1 MAVDISI
8 INISGKEDTREEGA
22 LYEYMLPNLKSYFMQ
37 RNEVSG
43 RIIFYV
49 NNLIF
54 AGPTKDVDILMVA
67 ELDNC
72 YVDVPNHD
80 RVRVERLCTAIE
92 AKSHDI
98 TSAFARGQ
106 NIFVKYPNE
115 PQHNA
120 TDQCKHEMDL
130 LSSFFKRVGIS
141 SWITALIW
149 LYGMNEKELATMAPD
164 VHNAIAVDSSF
175 DRIVE
180 LICNQC
186 IVSSTGGFLNCSKN
200 NALFMSDM
208 ARVFAGVKQG
218 KSLNTI
224 KTLNLF
230 SKEKGE
236 SIFKD
241 SFVDGKTTILAGRAG
256 TGKTIALLQLA
267 TYVSGERN
275 ERCLFLTY
283 NTALVTDIRRM
294 LNFAPYIALG
304 NIDVFSAEKYFGDIL
319 KNNNVWI
326 KDLNYEKSY
335 QVSLSACI
343 NSCSE
348 ITYDSS
354 YDYIFVDEAQDW
366 TTEERDL
373 LLRLFPQNKV
383 IVADGIDQF
392 VRSSNRISW
401 GKFKDI
407 RKVSLRQK
415 SNIVAFVNAYS
426 NKLNLGWE
434 VKPSPIFMGGKVN
447 IYRSYNS
454 KLHTSYLTEAKE
466 NFCDEYDF
474 LFLVPPSLY
483 DPASGFILK
492 QKYEERGIHFFDGTI
507 KVNRDR
513 GYPET
518 GLSLCRA
525 YNYASCR
532 GLEGWVT
539 VCLRFDEMVEK
550 MSQLLP
556 DDNHSLKAY
565 MWSLIPLTR
574 AVDTLIITL
583 SNPDSRVGKL
593 LKDLCDSKYA
603 NWYIG

>member
-8 INISGKEDTREEGA
+8 VNISGKENTREEEA
-22 LYEYMLPNLKSYFMQ
+22 LYDYMLPNFKNYFEQ
-37 RNEVSG
+37 HDEIG
-43 RIIFYV
+43 GQIIFYV

-80 RVRVERLCTAIE
+80 RVRVERLCTTIE
-92 AKSHDI
+92 AKSHGI
-98 TSAFARGQ
+98 TGAFSQGQ
-106 NIFVKYPNE
+106 NIFVKYPKE
-115 PQHNA
+115 SPHNA
-120 TDQCKHEMDL
+120 TEQCKHEMDL

-141 SWITALIW
+141 SWVTSLIW
-149 LYGMNEKELATMAPD
+149 LYGMNEDELANMAPEA
-164 VHNAIAVDSSF
+164 HNAIAVDSNF

-186 IVSSTGGFLNCSKN
+186 SVLPKGGFLNCSKN
-200 NALFMSDM
+200 NSSFMQDI
-208 ARVFAGVKQG
+208 ARVFSGVKQG

-241 SFVDGKTTILAGRAG
+241 SFKGNTTILAGRAG

-283 NTALVTDIRRM
+283 NTALVTDIKRM
-294 LNFAPYIALG
+294 LNFAPYIALD
-304 NIDVFSAEKYFGDIL
+304 NIAVFSAEKYFGDIL
-319 KNNNVWI
+319 KNNNFWTEGS
-326 KDLNYEKSY
+326 NYEKSY
-335 QVSLSACI
+335 QVSLNACI
-343 NSCSE
+343 NSQTK
-348 ITYDSS
+348 IDYDSS
-354 YDYIFVDEAQDW
+354 YDYVFVDEAQDW
-366 TTEERDL
+366 TSEERDL

-392 VRSSNRISW
+392 VRSNNRISW
-401 GKFKDI
+401 GELKDI

-434 VKPSPIFMGGKVN
+434 VKPNPMFPGGKVN

-454 KLHTSYLTEAKE
+454 KLHASYLKEAKE
-466 NFCDEYDF
+466 NYCDEYDF
-474 LFLVPPSLY
+474 LFLVPPNLY
-483 DPASGFILK
+483 DSSNGFVLR
-492 QKYEERGIHFFDGTI
+492 QKYEERGIHIFDGTI
-507 KVNRDR
+507 KTNRDR
-513 GYPET
+513 GYPQT
-518 GLSLCRA
+518 GLSLCRV

-532 GLEGWVT
+532 GLEGWIT

-550 MSQLLP
+550 MSQLIP
-556 DDNHSLKAY
+556 DNDHRLQAL

-574 AVDTLIITL
+574 AVDSLIITI
-583 SNPDSRVGKL
+583 SDPDSRIGKL
-593 LKDLCDSKYA
+593 LKDLCDRKYA
-603 NWYIG
+603 TWNI

>member
-1 MAVDISI
+1 MAVDISVV
-8 INISGKEDTREEGA
+8 NISGKEDSREENA
-22 LYEYMLPNLKSYFMQ
+22 LYEYMLPNLKNYFEQ
-37 RNEVSG
+37 HDEISG
-43 RIIFYV
+43 RIYFYV

-54 AGPTKDVDILMVA
+54 AGPTKDVDILMVT

-72 YVDVPNHD
+72 YVNVPNHD
-80 RVRVERLCTAIE
+80 RVRVERLCTIIE

-98 TSAFARGQ
+98 NSAFARGQ
-106 NIFVKYPNE
+106 NIFVKYPDE

-120 TDQCKHEMDL
+120 TAQCKHEMDL

-149 LYGMNEKELATMAPD
+149 LYGMNEAELATMAPD

-175 DRIVE
+175 DRIIE

-186 IVSSTGGFLNCSKN
+186 NVSSTDGFLNCSKN
-200 NALFMSDM
+200 NALFISDI
-208 ARVFAGVKQG
+208 ARVCAGVKQG

-236 SIFKD
+236 ALFMS
-241 SFVDGKTTILAGRAG
+241 SFIDNRTTVLAGRAG

-267 TYVSGERN
+267 TYISGERN

-283 NTALVTDIRRM
+283 NTALVTDIKRM

-304 NIDVFSAEKYFGDIL
+304 NIDVFSAEKFFGDIL
-319 KNNNVWI
+319 KSNNFW
-326 KDLNYEKSY
+326 KDANYETAYQESLNACLNSRAELNY
-335 QVSLSACI
+335 
-343 NSCSE
+343 
-348 ITYDSS
+348 DDS

-366 TTEERDL
+366 ANGEKDL
-373 LLRLFPQNKV
+373 LLRLFPKNKV

-401 GKFKDI
+401 GEFKDI

-415 SNIVAFVNAYS
+415 SNIVAFVNAYA

-434 VKPSPIFMGGKVN
+434 VKPNQSFLGGKVN

-454 KLHTSYLTEAKE
+454 KLHTSYLTEAKN

-483 DPASGFILK
+483 DASNGFVLK

-507 KVNRDR
+507 KANRDR

-539 VCLRFDEMVEK
+539 VCLRFDEMVEAMFK
-550 MSQLLP
+550 HFPKDSNNLQ
-556 DDNHSLKAY
+556 AF

-583 SNPDSRVGKL
+583 SDPKSRVGRI

>member
-1 MAVDISI
+1 MTVDISVV
-8 INISGKEDTREEGA
+8 NISGKQDTREEVA
-22 LYEYMLPNLKSYFMQ
+22 LYDYMLPNLRRYFDQ
-37 RNEVSG
+37 HNEVTG
-43 RIIFYV
+43 KIIFYV

-72 YVDVPNHD
+72 YVDVLNRD
-80 RVRVERLCTAIE
+80 KVKVERLCTSIE

-141 SWITALIW
+141 SWITGLIW
-149 LYGMNEKELATMAPD
+149 LYGMNEEELATMAPD
-164 VHNAIAVDSSF
+164 AHNAIAVDSSF
-175 DRIVE
+175 DRIIE

-200 NALFMSDM
+200 NTLFLSDIE
-208 ARVFAGVKQG
+208 RVFAGVKQG

-224 KTLNLF
+224 KTLNIF

-283 NTALVTDIRRM
+283 NTALVTDIKRM

-304 NIDVFSAEKYFGDIL
+304 NIDVLSAEKYFGDIL
-319 KNNNVWI
+319 KNNNSWI
-326 KDLNYEKSY
+326 EDNNYEKSY
-335 QVSLSACI
+335 QMSLSACTS
-343 NSCSE
+343 SC
-348 ITYDSS
+348 TAFNYDRS

-366 TTEERDL
+366 TKEEKDL
-373 LLRLFPQNKV
+373 LLHLFPQNKV

-401 GKFKDI
+401 GTLKNI
-407 RKVSLRQK
+407 RNVSLRQK

-426 NKLNLGWE
+426 DKLNLGWK
-434 VKPSPIFMGGKVN
+434 VKPNPVFQGGKVN
-447 IYRSYNS
+447 IYLSYNS
-454 KLHTSYLTEAKE
+454 KLHSSYLTEAKE
-466 NFCDEYDF
+466 NYCDEYDF

-483 DPASGFILK
+483 DPSSGFVLK

-507 KVNRDR
+507 KANRDR

-550 MSQLLP
+550 MSQCFP
-556 DDNHSLKAY
+556 DDSLCRPAF

-583 SNPDSRVGKL
+583 SDPNSRVGKL
-593 LKDLCDSKYA
+593 LKELCDDKYA

>member
-8 INISGKEDTREEGA
+8 VNISGKENTREEVA
-22 LYEYMLPNLKSYFMQ
+22 LYNYMLPNLKKYFEQ
-37 RNEVSG
+37 HDEVGG

-54 AGPTKDVDILMVA
+54 AGPTKDVDILMVT
-67 ELDNC
+67 ELGNC

-80 RVRVERLCTAIE
+80 RVRVERLCTTIE

-98 TSAFARGQ
+98 TGVVSRGQ
-106 NIFVKYPNE
+106 NIFVKYPE
-115 PQHNA
+115 SQHNA
-120 TDQCKHEMDL
+120 TEQCKHEMDL

-141 SWITALIW
+141 SWITSLIW
-149 LYGMNEKELATMAPD
+149 LYGINEDELANVAPEA
-164 VHNAIAVDSSF
+164 HNAIAVDSSF

-180 LICNQC
+180 LVCNQC
-186 IVSSTGGFLNCSKN
+186 WIPSNGGFLNCSKN
-200 NALFMSDM
+200 NSSFMHDI
-208 ARVFAGVKQG
+208 ARVFSGVKQG

-241 SFVDGKTTILAGRAG
+241 SFIDGNTTILAGRAG

-283 NTALVTDIRRM
+283 NTALVTDIKRM
-294 LNFAPYIALG
+294 LNFAPYIALD
-304 NIDVFSAEKYFGDIL
+304 NIAVFSAEKYFVDLL
-319 KNNNVWI
+319 KDNNFWI
-326 KDLNYEKSY
+326 EYSIYEKSY
-335 QVSLSACI
+335 QASLNACI
-343 NSCSE
+343 NSRTE
-348 ITYDSS
+348 IDYDSF
-354 YDYIFVDEAQDW
+354 YDYVFVDEAQDW
-366 TTEERDL
+366 TSEERDL

-392 VRSSNRISW
+392 VRSSSRISW
-401 GKFKDI
+401 GELKDI

-434 VKPSPIFMGGKVN
+434 VKPNPMFPGGKVD
-447 IYRSYNS
+447 IYRNYNS
-454 KLHTSYLTEAKE
+454 KLHASYLTEAKE
-466 NFCDEYDF
+466 NYCDEYDF
-474 LFLVPPSLY
+474 LFLVPPSLF
-483 DPASGFILK
+483 DSSNGFVLR
-492 QKYEERGIHFFDGTI
+492 QKYEERGIHIFDGTI
-507 KVNRDR
+507 KTNRDR
-513 GYPET
+513 GYPHT
-518 GLSLCRA
+518 GLSLCRV

-550 MSQLLP
+550 MSQLIP
-556 DDNHSLKAY
+556 DDDHLLQAL

-574 AVDTLIITL
+574 AVDSLIITL
-583 SNPDSRVGKL
+583 SDPDSHIGKI
-593 LKDLCDSKYA
+593 LKDLCDGEFA
-603 NWYIG
+603 TWNI

>member
-8 INISGKEDTREEGA
+8 VNISGKENTREEEA
-22 LYEYMLPNLKSYFMQ
+22 LYDYMLPNFKNHFEQ
-37 RNEVSG
+37 HDEIG
-43 RIIFYV
+43 GQIIFYV

-80 RVRVERLCTAIE
+80 RVRVERLCTTIE
-92 AKSHDI
+92 AKSHGI
-98 TSAFARGQ
+98 TGAFSQGQ
-106 NIFVKYPNE
+106 NIFVKYPKE
-115 PQHNA
+115 SPHNA
-120 TDQCKHEMDL
+120 TKQCKHEMDL

-141 SWITALIW
+141 SWVTSLIW
-149 LYGMNEKELATMAPD
+149 LYGMNEDELANMAPEA
-164 VHNAIAVDSSF
+164 HNAIAVDSNF

-186 IVSSTGGFLNCSKN
+186 SVLPKGGFLNCSKN
-200 NALFMSDM
+200 NSSFMQDI
-208 ARVFAGVKQG
+208 ARVFSGVKQG

-241 SFVDGKTTILAGRAG
+241 SFKGNTTILAGRAG

-283 NTALVTDIRRM
+283 NTALVTDIKRM
-294 LNFAPYIALG
+294 LNFAPYIALD
-304 NIDVFSAEKYFGDIL
+304 NIAVFSAEKYFGDIL
-319 KNNNVWI
+319 KNNNFWTE
-326 KDLNYEKSY
+326 DSNYEKSY
-335 QVSLSACI
+335 QVSLNVCI
-343 NSCSE
+343 NSQTK
-348 ITYDSS
+348 IDYDSS
-354 YDYIFVDEAQDW
+354 YDYVFVDEAQDW
-366 TTEERDL
+366 TSEERDL

-392 VRSSNRISW
+392 VRSNNRISW
-401 GKFKDI
+401 GELKDI

-434 VKPSPIFMGGKVN
+434 VKPNPMFPGGKVN

-454 KLHTSYLTEAKE
+454 KLHASYLKEAKE
-466 NFCDEYDF
+466 NYCDEYDF

-483 DPASGFILK
+483 DSSNGFVLR
-492 QKYEERGIHFFDGTI
+492 QKYEERGIHIFDGTI
-507 KVNRDR
+507 KTNRDR
-513 GYPET
+513 GYPQT
-518 GLSLCRA
+518 GLSLCRV

-532 GLEGWVT
+532 GLEGWIT

-550 MSQLLP
+550 MSQLIP
-556 DDNHSLKAY
+556 DNDHRLQAL

-574 AVDTLIITL
+574 AVDSLIITI
-583 SNPDSRVGKL
+583 SDPDSRIGKL
-593 LKDLCDSKYA
+593 LKDLCDRKYA
-603 NWYIG
+603 TWNI

>member
-8 INISGKEDTREEGA
+8 VNISGKENTREEEA
-22 LYEYMLPNLKSYFMQ
+22 LYDYMLPNFKNYFEQ
-37 RNEVSG
+37 HDEIG
-43 RIIFYV
+43 GQIIFYV

-80 RVRVERLCTAIE
+80 RVRVERLCTTIE
-92 AKSHDI
+92 AKSHGI
-98 TSAFARGQ
+98 TGAFSQGQ
-106 NIFVKYPNE
+106 NIFVKYPKE
-115 PQHNA
+115 SPHNA
-120 TDQCKHEMDL
+120 TEQCKHEMDL

-141 SWITALIW
+141 SWVTSLIW
-149 LYGMNEKELATMAPD
+149 LYGMNEDELANMAPEA
-164 VHNAIAVDSSF
+164 HNAIAVDSNF

-186 IVSSTGGFLNCSKN
+186 SVLPKGGFLNCSKN
-200 NALFMSDM
+200 NSSFMQDI
-208 ARVFAGVKQG
+208 ARVFSGVKQG

-230 SKEKGE
+230 SKEKVE

-241 SFVDGKTTILAGRAG
+241 SFKGNTTILAGRAG

-283 NTALVTDIRRM
+283 NTALVTDIKRM
-294 LNFAPYIALG
+294 LNFAPYIALD
-304 NIDVFSAEKYFGDIL
+304 NIAVFSAEKYFGDIL
-319 KNNNVWI
+319 KNNNFWTEGS
-326 KDLNYEKSY
+326 NYEKSY
-335 QVSLSACI
+335 QVSLNACI
-343 NSCSE
+343 NSQTK
-348 ITYDSS
+348 IDYDSS
-354 YDYIFVDEAQDW
+354 YDYVFVDEAQDW
-366 TTEERDL
+366 TSEERDL

-392 VRSSNRISW
+392 VRSNNRISW
-401 GKFKDI
+401 GELKDI

-434 VKPSPIFMGGKVN
+434 VKPNPMFPGGKVN

-454 KLHTSYLTEAKE
+454 KLHASYLKEAKE
-466 NFCDEYDF
+466 NYCDEYDF

-483 DPASGFILK
+483 DSSNGFVLR
-492 QKYEERGIHFFDGTI
+492 QKYEERGIHIFDGTI
-507 KVNRDR
+507 KTNRDR
-513 GYPET
+513 GYPQT
-518 GLSLCRA
+518 GLSLCRV

-532 GLEGWVT
+532 GLEGWIT

-550 MSQLLP
+550 MSQLIP
-556 DDNHSLKAY
+556 DNDHRLQAL

-574 AVDTLIITL
+574 AVDSLIITI
-583 SNPDSRVGKL
+583 SDPDSRIGKL
-593 LKDLCDSKYA
+593 LKDLCDRKYA
-603 NWYIG
+603 TWNI

>member
-8 INISGKEDTREEGA
+8 VNISGKENTREEVA
-22 LYEYMLPNLKSYFMQ
+22 LYNYMLPNFKKYFEQ
-37 RNEVSG
+37 HDEVG
-43 RIIFYV
+43 GQIIFYV

-80 RVRVERLCTAIE
+80 RVRVERLCTTIE
-92 AKSHDI
+92 AKSHGI
-98 TSAFARGQ
+98 TGAFSQGQ
-106 NIFVKYPNE
+106 NIFVKYPKE
-115 PQHNA
+115 SPHNA
-120 TDQCKHEMDL
+120 TEQCKHEMDL

-141 SWITALIW
+141 SWVTSLIW
-149 LYGMNEKELATMAPD
+149 LYGMNEDELANMAPEA
-164 VHNAIAVDSSF
+164 HNAIAVDSNF

-186 IVSSTGGFLNCSKN
+186 WVPSNGGFLNCSKN
-200 NALFMSDM
+200 NSSFMHDI
-208 ARVFAGVKQG
+208 ARVFSGVKQG

-241 SFVDGKTTILAGRAG
+241 SFKGNTTILAGRAG

-283 NTALVTDIRRM
+283 NTALVTDIKRM
-294 LNFAPYIALG
+294 LNFAPYIALD
-304 NIDVFSAEKYFGDIL
+304 NIAVFSAEKYFGDIL
-319 KNNNVWI
+319 KNNNFWTE
-326 KDLNYEKSY
+326 DSNYEKSY
-335 QVSLSACI
+335 QVSLNVCI
-343 NSCSE
+343 NSQTK
-348 ITYDSS
+348 IDYDSS
-354 YDYIFVDEAQDW
+354 YDYVFVDEAQDW
-366 TTEERDL
+366 TSEERDL

-392 VRSSNRISW
+392 VRSNNRISW
-401 GKFKDI
+401 GELKDI

-426 NKLNLGWE
+426 NKLNLGWK
-434 VKPSPIFMGGKVN
+434 VKPNPMFPGGKVN

-454 KLHTSYLTEAKE
+454 KLHASYLKEAKE
-466 NFCDEYDF
+466 NYCDEYDF

-483 DPASGFILK
+483 DSSNGFVLR
-492 QKYEERGIHFFDGTI
+492 QKYEERGIHIFDGTI
-507 KVNRDR
+507 KTNRDR
-513 GYPET
+513 GYPQT
-518 GLSLCRA
+518 GLSLCRV

-532 GLEGWVT
+532 GLEGWIT

-550 MSQLLP
+550 MSQLIP
-556 DDNHSLKAY
+556 DNDHRLQAL

-574 AVDTLIITL
+574 AVDSLIITI
-583 SNPDSRVGKL
+583 SDPDSRIGKL
-593 LKDLCDSKYA
+593 LKDLCDRKYA
-603 NWYIG
+603 TWNI

>member
-8 INISGKEDTREEGA
+8 VNISGKENTREEVA
-22 LYEYMLPNLKSYFMQ
+22 LYNYMLPNLKKYFEQ
-37 RNEVSG
+37 HNEVGG

-54 AGPTKDVDILMVA
+54 AGPTKDVDILMVT
-67 ELDNC
+67 ELGNC

-80 RVRVERLCTAIE
+80 RVRVERLCTTIE
-92 AKSHDI
+92 AKSHGI
-98 TSAFARGQ
+98 TGAFSQGQ
-106 NIFVKYPNE
+106 NIFVKYPKE
-115 PQHNA
+115 SPHNA
-120 TDQCKHEMDL
+120 TEQCKHEMDL

-141 SWITALIW
+141 SWITSLIW
-149 LYGMNEKELATMAPD
+149 LYGMNEDELANVAPEA
-164 VHNAIAVDSSF
+164 HNAIAVDSNF

-186 IVSSTGGFLNCSKN
+186 WVPSNGGFLNCSKN
-200 NALFMSDM
+200 NSSFMHDI
-208 ARVFAGVKQG
+208 ARVFSGVKQG

-241 SFVDGKTTILAGRAG
+241 SFKGNTTILAGRAG

-283 NTALVTDIRRM
+283 NTALVTDIKRM
-294 LNFAPYIALG
+294 LNFAPYIALD
-304 NIDVFSAEKYFGDIL
+304 NIAVFSAEKYFGDIL
-319 KNNNVWI
+319 KNNNFWTE
-326 KDLNYEKSY
+326 DSNYEKSY
-335 QVSLSACI
+335 QVSLNVCI
-343 NSCSE
+343 NSQTK
-348 ITYDSS
+348 IDYDSS
-354 YDYIFVDEAQDW
+354 YDYVFVDEAQDW
-366 TTEERDL
+366 TSEERDL

-392 VRSSNRISW
+392 VRSNNRISW
-401 GKFKDI
+401 GELKDI

-434 VKPSPIFMGGKVN
+434 VKPNPMFPGGKVN

-454 KLHTSYLTEAKE
+454 KLHASYLKEAKE
-466 NFCDEYDF
+466 NYCDEYDF

-483 DPASGFILK
+483 DSSNGFVLR
-492 QKYEERGIHFFDGTI
+492 QKYEERGIHIFDGTI
-507 KVNRDR
+507 KTNRDR
-513 GYPET
+513 GYPQT
-518 GLSLCRA
+518 GLSLCRV

-532 GLEGWVT
+532 GLEGWIT

-550 MSQLLP
+550 MSQLIP
-556 DDNHSLKAY
+556 DNDHRLQAL

-574 AVDTLIITL
+574 AVDSLIITI
-583 SNPDSRVGKL
+583 SDPDSHIGKL
-593 LKDLCDSKYA
+593 LKDLCDGEFA
-603 NWYIG
+603 TWNI

>member
-8 INISGKEDTREEGA
+8 VNISGKENTREEVA
-22 LYEYMLPNLKSYFMQ
+22 LYNYMLPNFKKYFEQ
-37 RNEVSG
+37 HDEVG
-43 RIIFYV
+43 GQIIFYV

-80 RVRVERLCTAIE
+80 RVRVERLCTTIE
-92 AKSHDI
+92 AKSHGI
-98 TSAFARGQ
+98 TGAFSQGQ
-106 NIFVKYPNE
+106 NIFVKYPKE
-115 PQHNA
+115 SPHNA
-120 TDQCKHEMDL
+120 TEQCKHEMDL

-141 SWITALIW
+141 SWVTSLIW
-149 LYGMNEKELATMAPD
+149 LYGMNEDELANMAPEA
-164 VHNAIAVDSSF
+164 HNAIAVDSNF

-186 IVSSTGGFLNCSKN
+186 WVPSNGGFLNCSKN
-200 NALFMSDM
+200 NSSFMHDI
-208 ARVFAGVKQG
+208 ARVFSGVKQG

-241 SFVDGKTTILAGRAG
+241 SFKGNTTILAGRAG

-283 NTALVTDIRRM
+283 NTALVTDIKRM
-294 LNFAPYIALG
+294 LNFAPYIALD
-304 NIDVFSAEKYFGDIL
+304 NIAVFSAEKYFGDIL
-319 KNNNVWI
+319 KNNNFWTE
-326 KDLNYEKSY
+326 DSNYEKSY
-335 QVSLSACI
+335 QVSLNVCI
-343 NSCSE
+343 NSQTK
-348 ITYDSS
+348 IDYDSS
-354 YDYIFVDEAQDW
+354 YDYVFVDEAQDW
-366 TTEERDL
+366 TSEERDL

-392 VRSSNRISW
+392 VRSNNRISW
-401 GKFKDI
+401 GELKDI

-434 VKPSPIFMGGKVN
+434 VKPSPMFPGGKVN

-454 KLHTSYLTEAKE
+454 KLHASYLKEAKE
-466 NFCDEYDF
+466 NYCDEYDF

-483 DPASGFILK
+483 DSSNGFVLR
-492 QKYEERGIHFFDGTI
+492 QKYEERGIHIFDGTI
-507 KVNRDR
+507 KTNRDR
-513 GYPET
+513 GYPQT
-518 GLSLCRA
+518 GLSLCRV

-532 GLEGWVT
+532 GLEGWIT

-550 MSQLLP
+550 MSQLIP
-556 DDNHSLKAY
+556 DNDHRLQAL

-574 AVDTLIITL
+574 AVDSLIITI
-583 SNPDSRVGKL
+583 SDPDSRIGKL
-593 LKDLCDSKYA
+593 LKDLCDRKYA
-603 NWYIG
+603 TWNI